1 MSEDQ
6 RRQEPADQGDFGEST
21 GREPGAEP
29 EGGRDERDFEEQLR
43 GLLAEDAYAIRP
55 SPAPYPVIRRK
66 GVVERR
72 RRVAAAGAVLVTLAA
87 APVGA
92 YALSGPGGAAR
103 TTAATPSVSAT
114 YAPTPT
120 PSPTPSG
127 PAGPATPGQL
137 LDGITLGQAADGLEK
152 CLAYDRDIAANRD
165 PSSPARSF
173 GSDLGTADS
182 YRIILALN
190 STGDSN
196 SPGDGQYIVAVK
208 EKPTETRLIC
218 HIKDGEASGINT
230 SVGSDRQPDS
240 PPVLADINGGK
251 LFRQSAIDQGNWK
264 LPFRWGVIGTVEPS
278 VSRVTVSYGD
288 ATGEAVLDHGWFVAA
303 GVLEQ
308 QVTRTPRIRGYD
320 TAGKQVYD
328 SDQDPTY
335 QKTIQ

>member
-6 RRQEPADQGDFGEST
+6 RRQEPSEQGDFGET
-21 GREPGAEP
+21 TDAEAGAGP
-29 EGGRDERDFEEQLR
+29 LGDRDFEEQLR

-55 SPAPYPVIRRK
+55 SPVPYPVIRRK

-92 YALSGPGGAAR
+92 YALGGPDGAAH

-137 LDGITLGQAADGLEK
+137 LDGITLAQAADGLEK
-152 CLAYDRDIAANRD
+152 CLAYDRDIAANRV
-165 PSSPARSF
+165 SPGPDSF
-173 GSDLGTADS
+173 DQDLGAADD

-196 SPGDGQYIVAVK
+196 SPGDGRYIVAVK

-218 HIKDGEASGINT
+218 HIKDGEASGLNT
-230 SVGSDRQPDS
+230 SVGGDRQPDS
-240 PPVLADINGGK
+240 PPVLADSNGGK

-278 VSRVTVSYGD
+278 VARVTVSYGD
-288 ATGEAVLDHGWFVAA
+288 TTAEAALDHGWFIAA

-308 QVTRTPRIRGYD
+308 QVTRTPRIKGYD
-320 TAGKQVYD
+320 AKGTQIYD